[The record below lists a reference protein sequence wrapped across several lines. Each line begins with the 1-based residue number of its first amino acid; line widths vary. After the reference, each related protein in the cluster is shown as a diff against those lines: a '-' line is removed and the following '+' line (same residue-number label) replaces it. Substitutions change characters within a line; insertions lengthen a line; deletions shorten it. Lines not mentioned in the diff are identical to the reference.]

1 MDKMEKTLQYK
12 ADEIFFDDPTDPNK
26 KIMKIPKEIL
36 KKQGWKVGTK
46 IKVSVGDQ
54 GTVIIEEAKEKSE
67 TK

>member
-1 MDKMEKTLQYK
+1 MDKLLEYK
-12 ADEIFFDDPTDPNK
+12 ADEVFFDDPNDPNK

-54 GTVIIEEAKEKSE
+54 GTVIIEEVKGKGE